1 MSRDNRVV
9 RAGRVDRVV
18 RPRRPG
24 RDNRVAAAALALAL
38 AAACRPQVAPPVPPS
53 ATTRPALT
61 AESADPHAPFNYVGR
76 KGMVVAAHPLAAQ
89 AGLDMLKAGGNAV
102 DAAVATAFALNA
114 AEPFASGIGGGGFML
129 IYIARSHKV
138 TVVNFREKAPA
149 AATPGMFAGKG
160 KTQAELRQE
169 RGTAVGVPG
178 MLAGWSYAL
187 RAYGTRTLAE
197 AAARAIEIAERGF
210 PVGATF
216 SQIDKDEYEKLVKNA
231 GETTRYLNG
240 GIPYE
245 PGEVF
250 RNPELAATLR
260 LIAARGVEEF
270 YKGGI
275 ARKIVD
281 AVRAKGGA
289 MTLEDLAAYR
299 AVEVEP
305 ISGTYKGALIYTIPP
320 PGTGGLHLLQLLSI
334 AEGWPLREWGHNSPD
349 YIHHLAE
356 AMRFIFA
363 DKERYDGDPDFVSL
377 PLERLLSKDHA
388 REIREKISAEKVAG
402 VYKAGPFD
410 PVRDRKENTTH
421 VGVIDKD
428 GNIVALT
435 QSINDFF
442 GTGIVP
448 EGTGFLLN
456 DHMAD
461 FSVDP
466 KSPNAPS
473 PGHRPVSN
481 MGPMIMFKDGTPFL
495 SIGSPGGMRI
505 FPSLAQIIL
514 NVTEF
519 GMSLDEAI
527 EAPRFYSD
535 AADGKA
541 RPVAVEPRIPD
552 TVLKAL
558 EALGHR
564 ITLKEAYDKYFGG
577 AQGIMVLRDNRVV
590 RDRRIIYGGADSRR
604 DGVGA
609 GY

>member
-1 MSRDNRVV
+1 
-9 RAGRVDRVV
+9 
-18 RPRRPG
+18 
-24 RDNRVAAAALALAL
+24 
-38 AAACRPQVAPPVPPS
+38 
-53 ATTRPALT
+53 
-61 AESADPHAPFNYVGR
+61 
-76 KGMVVAAHPLAAQ
+76 MVVAAHPLAAQ

-129 IYIARSHKV
+129 IYLASSGKA
-138 TVVNFREKAPA
+138 TVINFREKAPVA
-149 AATPGMFAGKG
+149 AAPDMFADKG
-160 KTQAELRQE
+160 KAQAEWRQE
-169 RGTAVGVPG
+169 RGTAVAVPG

-187 RAYGTRTLAE
+187 GKYGTKSLAE
-197 AAARAIEIAERGF
+197 AAARGIEIAEKGF

-216 SQIDKDEYEKLVKNA
+216 SQIDKDEYEKLARNG
-231 GETTRYLNG
+231 GEGTAYLNG
-240 GIPYE
+240 GVPYE
-245 PGEVF
+245 PGEVL
-250 RNPELAATLR
+250 RNPALAATLR
-260 LIAARGVEEF
+260 LVAARGVDEF

-275 ARKIVD
+275 ARKIVE
-281 AVRAKGGA
+281 AVRAKAGA
-289 MTLEDLAAYR
+289 MTLDDLAAYR

-305 ISGTYKGALIYTIPP
+305 LSGTYKGALIYTIPP

-334 AEGWPLREWGHNSPD
+334 AEGWPLKAWGHNSPA

-356 AMRFIFA
+356 AMRFVFA
-363 DKERYDGDPDFVSL
+363 DKERFDGDPDFVSL

-388 REIREKISAEKVAG
+388 REIRERISADKLAGAYETGPADSVADCKG
-402 VYKAGPFD
+402 
-410 PVRDRKENTTH
+410 NTTH

-461 FSVDP
+461 FAVDP
-466 KSPNAPS
+466 KSPNAPN
-473 PGHRPVSN
+473 PGRRPASN
-481 MGPMIMFKDGTPFL
+481 MAPMIMFKDGAPYL
-495 SIGSPGGMRI
+495 SLGSPGGLRI
-505 FPSLAQIIL
+505 FPSLAQIVL
-514 NVTEF
+514 NAVEF

-527 EAPRFYSD
+527 EAPRFFTD

-541 RPVAVEPRIPD
+541 QPMAVESRIPGH
-552 TVLKAL
+552 VLRVL

-564 ITLKEAYDKYFGG
+564 IALKEPFDKYFGG
-577 AQGIMVLRDNRVV
+577 AQGIMVLRDRK
-590 RDRRIIYGGADSRR
+590 IIHGGADSRR